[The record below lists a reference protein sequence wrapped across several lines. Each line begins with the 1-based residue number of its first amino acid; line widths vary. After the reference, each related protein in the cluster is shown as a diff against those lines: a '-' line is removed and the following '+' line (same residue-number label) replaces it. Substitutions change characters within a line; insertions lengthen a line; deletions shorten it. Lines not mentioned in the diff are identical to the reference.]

1 VFRCFIDSLPA
12 SRAQSAVAFYAHSK
26 PFIIPNLALRIYL
39 GFVSND
45 SSPADVEKIKSLM
58 RAQKGKIMST
68 KDQKL
73 LTDPILIYNDVFAV
87 NTPDGV
93 QLDGFFDL
101 SFCVSRASELQDCFS
116 QISKDLE
123 RIKRSLSKYAS
134 PKRDAI
140 SIVTPMPSP
149 DQIRQSLKQS
159 LQPIVASG
167 ALKLSATVTDYICDF
182 ILHLFHRDV
191 EGIIYEIWDVNK
203 LVVRSGDNRYFDVF
217 DTWDEEAE
225 QRGWESPAFD
235 DES

>member
-1 VFRCFIDSLPA
+1 MFRCFIDSLPA
-12 SRAQSAVAFYAHSK
+12 SRAQSEIVFYAHSK
-26 PFIIPNLALRIYL
+26 PFIIPKLALRIYL
-39 GFVSND
+39 GFISED
-45 SSPADVEKIKSLM
+45 SSLADVENVKALM
-58 RAQKGKIMST
+58 RAQKGAIMSA

-73 LTDPILIYNDVFAV
+73 FTDPILIYSDVFAV

-101 SFCVSRASELQDCFS
+101 TFCVGRASELQDCFS

-123 RIKRSLSKYAS
+123 QIKRSLSKYAS

-167 ALKLSATVTDYICDF
+167 ALKLSATVADYVCDF
-182 ILHLFHRDV
+182 VLHLFHRGV
-191 EGIIYEIWDVNK
+191 EEIVYEIWKVDK

-217 DTWDEEAE
+217 NTWDEEGVE
-225 QRGWESPAFD
+225 EGWEFPAFD
-235 DES
+235 DE

>member
-1 VFRCFIDSLPA
+1 MFRCLIDLLPA
-12 SRAQSAVAFYAHSK
+12 SRAQSEIVFYAHSK
-26 PFIIPNLALRIYL
+26 PFIIPNPALRIYL

-58 RAQKGKIMST
+58 RAQKGKIMSA

-140 SIVTPMPSP
+140 SIITPMPSP

-167 ALKLSATVTDYICDF
+167 ALKLSATVADYICDF

-203 LVVRSGDNRYFDVF
+203 LVVRSSDNRYFDVF
-217 DTWDEEAE
+217 NTWDEEGVE
-225 QRGWESPAFD
+225 EGWEFPAFA
-235 DES
+235 DE

>member
-1 VFRCFIDSLPA
+1 MFRCFIDSLPA
-12 SRAQSAVAFYAHSK
+12 SRAQSEVVFYAHSK
-26 PFIIPNLALRIYL
+26 PFIIPKLALRIYL
-39 GFVSND
+39 GFISND
-45 SSPADVEKIKSLM
+45 SGLADVENIKALM
-58 RAQKGKIMST
+58 RAKKGGIMSEEN
-68 KDQKL
+68 QQL
-73 LTDPILIYNDVFAV
+73 FTDPILIYDIYAV

-140 SIVTPMPSP
+140 SIITSMPSP

-167 ALKLSATVTDYICDF
+167 ALKLSATVADYICDF

-217 DTWDEEAE
+217 NTWDEEGVE
-225 QRGWESPAFD
+225 EGWEFPAFD

>member
-1 VFRCFIDSLPA
+1 MFRCFIDLLPA
-12 SRAQSAVAFYAHSK
+12 SRAQSEVAFCAHSK

-58 RAQKGKIMST
+58 RAQKGKIMSA

-140 SIVTPMPSP
+140 SIITPMPLP

-167 ALKLSATVTDYICDF
+167 ALKLSATVADYICDF
-182 ILHLFHRDV
+182 ILLLFHKDV
-191 EGIIYEIWDVNK
+191 QAIIYEIWGADL

-217 DTWDEEAE
+217 NTWDEEGVE
-225 QRGWESPAFD
+225 EGWEFPAFD
-235 DES
+235 DE

>member
-1 VFRCFIDSLPA
+1 MFRCFIDSLPA
-12 SRAQSAVAFYAHSK
+12 SRAQSEIVFYAHSK
-26 PFIIPNLALRIYL
+26 PFIIPKLALRIYL
-39 GFVSND
+39 GFISED
-45 SSPADVEKIKSLM
+45 SSPADVENVKALM
-58 RAQKGKIMST
+58 RAQKGAIMSA

-101 SFCVSRASELQDCFS
+101 SFCVSRASELQDCFR

-140 SIVTPMPSP
+140 SIITPMPSP

-167 ALKLSATVTDYICDF
+167 ALKLSATVADYICDF
-182 ILHLFHRDV
+182 ILLLFHKDV
-191 EGIIYEIWDVNK
+191 QAIIYEIWGADL

-217 DTWDEEAE
+217 NTWDEEGVE
-225 QRGWESPAFD
+225 EGWEFPAFD
-235 DES
+235 DE